1 VGNPHPPRPIRIA
14 TYNVRHGAPPARG
27 VDRRGL
33 VHTLRSLDVDLLA
46 LQEVDVRVRRSRYLN
61 LGRTTSRATGLH
73 VEFARATSIG
83 RFGQYGIALATRT
96 PPHAL
101 QRVALP
107 SFGMEARVAI
117 LARVRLGDML
127 ATVAATHLHNRREPA
142 LAQLDVVIEALLERP
157 GPHLLLGDLNL
168 GPDPVMQRLEAA
180 GFTTVDSPPT
190 FPTQRPTRRIDWIA
204 GRGVDLRAP
213 LVPPV
218 WSSDHL
224 PLIVTVAPAA
234 AVGA

>member
-1 VGNPHPPRPIRIA
+1 MGNPHPPRPIRIA

-157 GPHLLLGDLNL
+157 GPHLLLG
-168 GPDPVMQRLEAA
+168 
-180 GFTTVDSPPT
+180 
-190 FPTQRPTRRIDWIA
+190 
-204 GRGVDLRAP
+204 VDLRAP

-234 AVGA
+234 TVGA